1 MKTFFEWQEEKLNH
15 KTIHF
20 CEGSLNRLID
30 KTKDP
35 FAIITAYR
43 RYRDD
48 GKTLRTKAENI
59 ERNRELRGYL
69 NEEKMGVH
77 QLIGHWGECIDESI
91 TDYTECPE
99 NMKRDVIERSYF
111 VPMPPNYNY
120 ENLPPIEGFKKKML
134 ELAEKYNQ
142 DAIIFFDGKR
152 VKVFGTSGDVYDD
165 LGSEIA
171 LNTISRGYS
180 QHILKQNVP
189 FTFKGIPQP
198 QGNTARMAETR
209 SGLIL
214 PSINEPVR
222 VLKDAILIS

>member
-1 MKTFFEWQEEKLNH
+1 MKNFAEWQEEKLNH
-15 KTIHF
+15 QTIHF

-43 RYRDD
+43 RYQDD
-48 GKTLRTKAENI
+48 GKTLRKKAENI
-59 ERNRELRGYL
+59 ERNREMRTYL
-69 NEEKMGVH
+69 NKYKMGVQ

-111 VPMPPNYNY
+111 VPMPPSYNV
-120 ENLPPIEGFKKKML
+120 EEFKIKML

-142 DAIIFFDGKR
+142 DAIIFFDGSR
-152 VKVFGTSGDVYDD
+152 VKVLGADGTEYDD
-165 LGSEIA
+165 LGNDIA
-171 LNTISRGYS
+171 LNSISRGYS
-180 QHILKQNVP
+180 RHVLKQNVP

-198 QGNTARMAETR
+198 QGNTARMAETN

-214 PSINEPVR
+214 PSINEPVK